1 MINNLKKNK
10 KNINNFLLLAGKN
23 IVLVVLSLFQLY
35 ILTQYLD
42 IESYGKFQFV
52 ITILSS
58 IAFFTLPGSNLA
70 YNKMGAKNDERY
82 YFSLLKYKIIFSYI
96 GSFVL
101 ISISLFYYDEK
112 SLFYSL
118 IVGSIAF
125 PLYFNLD
132 SYLSLLNGQ
141 EKFYEKVKYELL
153 KQISIVGSLA
163 IAVTFYNEDYFILL
177 TILFSVSISFNL
189 IAHFWLFKNSV
200 EKKVTTRK
208 VENYKKYS
216 KDMSWINVIGTIEAQ
231 IDRVLVGV
239 LFGFTSLAIY
249 HVAKVIQDQLKN
261 IWVVFVNMI
270 MPRTYKKSKIKSIHF
285 LLKIITP
292 VFVVFFVIVLM
303 VIFIL
308 PTIFT
313 FVFDEK
319 YFDAMNYLNVMLFGV
334 LIGIPN
340 AVLII
345 YFNTYSKLKDLLII
359 KITTSVVY
367 FLSLILF
374 VYYWEIWGII
384 FANIARISY
393 ASLITIVYFIIER
406 KKVLL
411 ENKYASS

>member
-313 FVFDEK
+313 FVF
-319 YFDAMNYLNVMLFGV
+319 NW
-334 LIGIPN
+334 
-340 AVLII
+340 
-345 YFNTYSKLKDLLII
+345 NTKC
-359 KITTSVVY
+359 SVNH
-367 FLSLILF
+367 
-374 VYYWEIWGII
+374 I
-384 FANIARISY
+384 F
-393 ASLITIVYFIIER
+393 
-406 KKVLL
+406 
-411 ENKYASS
+411 

>member
-1 MINNLKKNK
+1 MLRPIDDH
-10 KNINNFLLLAGKN
+10 
-23 IVLVVLSLFQLY
+23 VVIRPIIEDSKTTSGI
-35 ILTQYLD
+35 ILPDTVD
-42 IESYGKFQFV
+42 K
-52 ITILSS
+52 
-58 IAFFTLPGSNLA
+58 
-70 YNKMGAKNDERY
+70 
-82 YFSLLKYKIIFSYI
+82 
-96 GSFVL
+96 
-101 ISISLFYYDEK
+101 EK
-112 SLFYSL
+112 PEKGEVVA
-118 IVGSIAF
+118 VGNGR
-125 PLYFNLD
+125 LLD
-132 SYLSLLNGQ
+132 SGQRAPLSV
-141 EKFYEKVKYELL
+141 KVGDTVIFTKYSPNE
-153 KQISIVGSLA
+153 
-163 IAVTFYNEDYFILL
+163 VTFNNEDYFILL

-374 VYYWEIWGII
+374 DQRLLDYYPNP
-384 FANIARISY
+384 NI
-393 ASLITIVYFIIER
+393 
-406 KKVLL
+406 
-411 ENKYASS
+411 